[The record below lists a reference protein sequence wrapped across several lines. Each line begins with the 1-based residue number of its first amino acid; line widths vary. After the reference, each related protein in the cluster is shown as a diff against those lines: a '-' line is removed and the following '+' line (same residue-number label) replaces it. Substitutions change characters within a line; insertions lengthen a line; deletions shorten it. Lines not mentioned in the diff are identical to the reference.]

1 MPTSHKSGV
10 RLIAPDGNGPD
21 LVLDPVVV
29 HRQLSVIHEPGQ
41 RHPAPQAVAPTIKR
55 LGIRYRKPYQ
65 CRHTNATMRLMAG
78 QRLGYAA
85 QQMGHTVDM
94 FVHTYTRWIND
105 GHSSLED
112 QKLEQFLALETPGIA
127 MIGGVS

>member
-1 MPTSHKSGV
+1 MWDDP
-10 RLIAPDGNGPD
+10 RNDGGPWVD
-21 LVLDPVVV
+21 ERPF
-29 HRQLSVIHEPGQ
+29 RRSYWT
-41 RHPAPQAVAPTIKR
+41 PTIKR

-112 QKLEQFLALETPGIA
+112 QKLEQFLALETPGVA
-127 MIGGVS
+127 VIGGVS